1 VQSKLRLGSA
11 PNTRPA
17 LDVFSPTLRGE
28 VLSVLVGGVNV
39 TGTESWQKAV
49 LTVGV
54 WMDGSRGSGAV
65 VNPAAG
71 PMSFQVPLAMRAGDV
86 DLGKIWFGIQLP
98 EQQANSAGRP
108 ATMTKAFHV
117 ASAPFELNRLLEHYQ
132 APPGSPGPMQCVTNP
147 QFSPGNA
154 IVVRLQFEPGT
165 VPPALLSTPLRR
177 SALRDLPRFNEWMA
191 DISTRMEATREEA
204 GVQLWPGCEGLRS
217 GLSAGEMGPME
228 DQLPPLKLSYPCLNW
243 LADCDAR
250 QMPLALYA
258 YYTQMTVAHSGM
270 TLQQVLAL
278 PEGDKAQFLCQ
289 TLTWNNDAGST
300 PYVGDEDLGLCLS
313 FTEGVQIGLV
323 PTENVS
329 TPCGF
334 VTAIADPA
342 EPPTLRTDD
351 VDEAMRAWK
360 KTATAAKSNL
370 GVCDFSTPIRLLQQH
385 ATRVQRSILQ
395 DDCETVTGLAK
406 QVEAA
411 VRNAPVTRRSLAT
424 TKATKK
430 DVDALKTQLAAWPMF
445 QSWGDADYTA
455 MCEWLM
461 DGKELLLSKRLVV
474 AMTVGMA
481 SSAAASDAG
490 ATNGGEAAPMNG
502 HCFAVGRYLRGDGA
516 SPPRCFLMEGTAE
529 IRPIAVPQLNAPSV
543 TTKMV
548 ATGPPAVAQAGKPLE
563 APQTEVKEVKLA
575 MWKFLTAL
583 GKSVSASISV
593 LNAKAGEEGNGEGPN
608 RVGWNFGASLA
619 GNRGTTM
626 FLPTLDSAAAVDS
639 YPFYKVINF
648 TGLQVTADGVG
659 CMPVTPMAGNAVAG
673 CAPKDLQRTDMRA
686 IDTGLTAEHGEVCK
700 SILWELNPPI
710 MSDRTILNRVASWA
724 PLPPITEVNAALA
737 EQRKALGIPP
747 CDTGYHYVSMTECPS
762 CPEHVP
768 VLLHAQAALLERA
781 NRLNAGKDNIWA
793 WNARLGSGIHTVLEV
808 PNRPFTHT
816 FLMSLTE
823 AKRSMG
829 WPGSVGQ

>member
-1 VQSKLRLGSA
+1 
-11 PNTRPA
+11 
-17 LDVFSPTLRGE
+17 
-28 VLSVLVGGVNV
+28 
-39 TGTESWQKAV
+39 
-49 LTVGV
+49 
-54 WMDGSRGSGAV
+54 
-65 VNPAAG
+65 
-71 PMSFQVPLAMRAGDV
+71 
-86 DLGKIWFGIQLP
+86 
-98 EQQANSAGRP
+98 
-108 ATMTKAFHV
+108 
-117 ASAPFELNRLLEHYQ
+117 
-132 APPGSPGPMQCVTNP
+132 
-147 QFSPGNA
+147 
-154 IVVRLQFEPGT
+154 
-165 VPPALLSTPLRR
+165 
-177 SALRDLPRFNEWMA
+177 
-191 DISTRMEATREEA
+191 
-204 GVQLWPGCEGLRS
+204 
-217 GLSAGEMGPME
+217 
-228 DQLPPLKLSYPCLNW
+228 
-243 LADCDAR
+243 
-250 QMPLALYA
+250 
-258 YYTQMTVAHSGM
+258 
-270 TLQQVLAL
+270 
-278 PEGDKAQFLCQ
+278 
-289 TLTWNNDAGST
+289 
-300 PYVGDEDLGLCLS
+300 
-313 FTEGVQIGLV
+313 
-323 PTENVS
+323 
-329 TPCGF
+329 
-334 VTAIADPA
+334 
-342 EPPTLRTDD
+342 
-351 VDEAMRAWK
+351 
-360 KTATAAKSNL
+360 
-370 GVCDFSTPIRLLQQH
+370 
-385 ATRVQRSILQ
+385 
-395 DDCETVTGLAK
+395 
-406 QVEAA
+406 
-411 VRNAPVTRRSLAT
+411 
-424 TKATKK
+424 
-430 DVDALKTQLAAWPMF
+430 
-445 QSWGDADYTA
+445 
-455 MCEWLM
+455 
-461 DGKELLLSKRLVV
+461 
-474 AMTVGMA
+474 
-481 SSAAASDAG
+481 
-490 ATNGGEAAPMNG
+490 
-502 HCFAVGRYLRGDGA
+502 
-516 SPPRCFLMEGTAE
+516 MEGTAE

-593 LNAKAGEEGNGEGPN
+593 LNAKAGEEGNGEGLN